1 MARWLHVLALLA
13 PLAVCGCAN
22 LGAVTLD
29 RDRLDFTKAVANS
42 WKQQTLLNIVK
53 LRYADTPIFVDVGQ
67 IVAGYQ
73 VQVAGTAAGSVFPG
87 GGAGTI
93 PNPSFFSLGAAGS
106 YIDRPTITYVPLTGS
121 AFIRTM
127 MTPIPPIRLMELIE
141 SGYRADILLAVAVQS
156 INGVSNSRAGGRSKA
171 ADENFVKLVQAMGHI
186 QESGAAG
193 FRTET
198 DKESK
203 REGSIMTFTRKSIP
217 PDVQA
222 DRDLVRSI
230 LQLNPERHDFR
241 IVAGRQPNNDD
252 VITIETRS
260 GMQILLE
267 LSAFIDVPENHVR
280 DGRAFAAVPKP
291 GEGQD
296 ALPPLLK
303 IVSGPQRPDTPF
315 ATVNYG
321 DTWYWIDDRDL
332 RSKSV
337 FTFLLVLMTL
347 ADTGERPPAPVLT
360 IPAQ

>member
-1 MARWLHVLALLA
+1 MARWLHLLALLV
-13 PLAVCGCAN
+13 PLALCGCTN
-22 LGAVTLD
+22 LGAVVLD

-87 GGAGTI
+87 GGSATL
-93 PNPSFFSLGAAGS
+93 PSPTFFSLGAAGS

-141 SGYRADILLAVAVQS
+141 SGYSADVLLAVAVQS
-156 INGVSNSRAGGRSKA
+156 ANGISNSRAGGRSRA
-171 ADENFVKLVQAMGHI
+171 ADADFARLVRAMRRI
-186 QESGAAG
+186 QESGAVG
-193 FRTET
+193 FRTEV

-203 REGSIMTFTRKSIP
+203 REGSIMTFARKAVP
-217 PDVQA
+217 PDIQA
-222 DRDLVRSI
+222 EREVVRSV
-230 LQLNPERHDFR
+230 LQLDPSRHDFR
-241 IVAGRQPNNDD
+241 IVAGRQPSGD
-252 VITIETRS
+252 VIAIETRS

-267 LSAFIDVPENHVR
+267 LSAFVDVPADHLRE
-280 DGRAFAAVPKP
+280 GRAFPAVPKP

-296 ALPPLLK
+296 VLPPLLK
-303 IVSGPQRPDTPF
+303 IVSGSQRPETPF
-315 ATVNYG
+315 AAVSYG

-332 RSKSV
+332 RSKAV
-337 FTFLLVLMTL
+337 FTFLLVLLTL
-347 ADTGERPPAPVLT
+347 ADTGDKAPAPVLT